1 MDNRAEIYKE
11 LLKEATKLK
20 RDGDYLAACSLLRR
34 AFDMESPQ
42 VRLDIRER
50 LRLPVYLNFA
60 GRPDEAWEDLLQ
72 VKRDFT
78 NIFDQFVID
87 GKIYAFHKDDGDYD
101 QALCALITCR
111 FRYLAHMRDAVHKI
125 EQVADSNALENIKH
139 GRCIARST
147 PITGTTQSGNPIFD
161 ISYVYQ
167 LQTFKRDILLR
178 SLINDFNEITALRSK
193 LPTAKQISL
202 RLKRAILRGVS
213 ISKAD
218 SIAEE
223 IVGALNATDQ

>member
-1 MDNRAEIYKE
+1 MDSRIEIYRE

-20 RDGDYLAACSLLRR
+20 RDGDYLAACSLLRV
-34 AFDMESPQ
+34 AFDMESPEL
-42 VRLDIRER
+42 RLDIRER

-60 GRPDEAWEDLLQ
+60 GRPEEAWEDLLQ
-72 VKRDFT
+72 VKRDFP

-87 GKIYAFHKDDGDYD
+87 GKIYAFHKDDRNYD
-101 QALCALITCR
+101 QALCALITGR
-111 FRYLAHMRDAVHKI
+111 FRYLAHMRDTVRKI
-125 EQVADSNALENIKH
+125 EQVADFNALENTKY
-139 GRCIARST
+139 GRPTARSV
-147 PITGTTQSGNPIFD
+147 PVTGTTQSGNPIFD

-178 SLINDFNEITALRSK
+178 SLINDFEEITTLRSK

-202 RLKRAILRGVS
+202 RLKRAVLRGVS

-218 SIAEE
+218 NIAEE
-223 IVGALNATDQ
+223 IVGALNARN